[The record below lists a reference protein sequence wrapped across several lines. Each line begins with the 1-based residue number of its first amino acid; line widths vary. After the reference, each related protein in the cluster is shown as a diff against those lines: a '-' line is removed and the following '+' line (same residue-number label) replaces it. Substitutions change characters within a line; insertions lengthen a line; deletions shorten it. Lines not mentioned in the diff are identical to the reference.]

1 MAMADLA
8 ATSLLG
14 LPLTTWLAA
23 LGASLLCGFVG
34 TLVVLRRLVA
44 LGGGLAHAAFGGI
57 GLAVVL
63 GVDPR
68 FGATGVALGA
78 AGLLSRLPRDRS
90 DRRDALIGVL
100 WALGMAVGMLLLAG
114 TPGGQVDV
122 DGYLFGDISRVD
134 ASALGVVGAVA
145 LLVLLVHL
153 AWGRELVATA
163 FDPDHARLQ
172 GLPVD
177 ALAFAMMA
185 IVALSVVALLQL
197 VGVVLAIALLAM
209 PPLVALRLFR
219 SLPAIV
225 LGGSLVGGG
234 VMIGGLL
241 LGRRLV
247 WPAGPAIV
255 VVGAVVLALSRAVPQ
270 RSVRGPA

>member
-1 MAMADLA
+1 MADLA
-8 ATSLLG
+8 APALLG

-57 GLAVVL
+57 GLAVVV

-68 FGATGVALGA
+68 IGAAGVALGA

-90 DRRDALIGVL
+90 DRQDALIGVL

-114 TPGGQVDV
+114 TTGGHVDV
-122 DGYLFGDISRVD
+122 EGYLFGDIARVD
-134 ASALGVVGAVA
+134 AAALGIVAAVA
-145 LLVLLVHL
+145 LLVLAVHL

-177 ALAFAMMA
+177 ALSFAMMA

-225 LGGSLVGGG
+225 AGGALVGGG

-241 LGRRLV
+241 LGLRLG

-255 VVGAVVLALSRAVPQ
+255 VVGAAVLALSRLAPQ
-270 RSVRGPA
+270 RSVRGGAV

>member
-1 MAMADLA
+1 MADLA
-8 ATSLLG
+8 APALLG

-23 LGASLLCGFVG
+23 LAASLLCGFVG

-57 GLAVVL
+57 GFAVVV
-63 GVDPR
+63 GIDPR
-68 FGATGVALGA
+68 IGAAGVALA
-78 AGLLSRLPRDRS
+78 AAALLSRLPRDRS
-90 DRRDALIGVL
+90 DRQDALIGVL

-114 TPGGQVDV
+114 TPGGSVDV
-122 DGYLFGDISRVD
+122 EGYLFGDIARVD
-134 ASALGVVGAVA
+134 ASALGVVAAVA
-145 LLVLLVHL
+145 LLVLVVHL

-172 GLPVD
+172 GLPVE
-177 ALAFAMMA
+177 ALSFAMMA
-185 IVALSVVALLQL
+185 VVALSIVALLQL

-225 LGGSLVGGG
+225 AGGAVAGGA
-234 VMIGGLL
+234 VMVGGLL
-241 LGRRLV
+241 LGRRLG

-255 VVGAVVLALSRAVPQ
+255 VVGAALLALSRLAPQ
-270 RSVRGPA
+270 GSVRGGAV

>member
-1 MAMADLA
+1 MADLA
-8 ATSLLG
+8 APALLG

-57 GLAVVL
+57 GLAVVV

-68 FGATGVALGA
+68 IGAAGVALGA

-90 DRRDALIGVL
+90 DRQDALIGVL

-114 TPGGQVDV
+114 TTGGHVDV
-122 DGYLFGDISRVD
+122 DGYLFGDIARVD
-134 ASALGVVGAVA
+134 AAALGIVAAVA
-145 LLVLLVHL
+145 LLVLAVHL

-177 ALAFAMMA
+177 ALSFAMMA

-225 LGGSLVGGG
+225 AGGALVGGG

-241 LGRRLV
+241 LGLRLG

-255 VVGAVVLALSRAVPQ
+255 VVGAAVLALSRLAPQ
-270 RSVRGPA
+270 RSVRGGAV

>member
-1 MAMADLA
+1 MAELVAPA
-8 ATSLLG
+8 LLG
-14 LPLTTWLAA
+14 LPLAAWLAA
-23 LGASLLCGFVG
+23 LGASVLCGFVG

-63 GVDPR
+63 GFDPR
-68 FGATGVALGA
+68 VGAAGVALGA
-78 AGLLSRLPRDRS
+78 AGVLSRLPRERS
-90 DRRDALIGVL
+90 DRQDALIGVL

-114 TPGGQVDV
+114 TPGGSVDV
-122 DGYLFGDISRVD
+122 EGYLFGDIARVD

-145 LLVLLVHL
+145 LLVLVVHL

-177 ALAFAMMA
+177 ALSFVMMA

-197 VGVVLAIALLAM
+197 VGVVLAIALLAI
-209 PPLVALRLFR
+209 PPLVALRLLR

-225 LGGSLVGGG
+225 AGGALVGGA

-241 LGRRLV
+241 LGRRLG

-255 VVGAVVLALSRAVPQ
+255 VTGAALLAVSRLAPQ
-270 RSVRGPA
+270 RSVRGIGA